1 MPLLNV
7 FYHRWV
13 ENAPLQPQ
21 PVSATPA
28 EDAPQPELYPAQ
40 PPAAGLIDDFETDNP
55 PGTNGW
61 EPFWDEATNTSMHCT
76 PEAGM
81 VHSGERSLLLDF
93 DVTPNSWATCAMFYE
108 SIQNWSS
115 GEGLMFYLHAEQPGL
130 VFNVDIYAG
139 SHDAQET
146 YLYTIEAPP
155 ASADG
160 WVPISLN
167 WSDFHRADWE
177 ENGGAP
183 FAKPDQVVGI
193 AFGFDTYEDTPNTGI
208 LWVDDL
214 SLLGTEPPEAAPLPV
229 QPTEAAAEPVE
240 PSDAPSGR
248 PRLCGGAVAVPLLFV
263 GLSLSIRKRNR

>member
-1 MPLLNV
+1 MTIILLKQGSRKATEEFVPLLNV

-61 EPFWDEATNTSMHCT
+61 EPFWDEATQTSMHCT

-93 DVTPNSWATCAMFYE
+93 DVTPDSWATCALFYE

-115 GEGLMFYLHAEQPGL
+115 GEGLTFYLHAEQPGL
-130 VFNVDIYAG
+130 VFNVDILRREPRCAG
-139 SHDAQET
+139 NLPLHNRS
-146 YLYTIEAPP
+146 P
-155 ASADG
+155 A
-160 WVPISLN
+160 
-167 WSDFHRADWE
+167 
-177 ENGGAP
+177 
-183 FAKPDQVVGI
+183 
-193 AFGFDTYEDTPNTGI
+193 
-208 LWVDDL
+208 
-214 SLLGTEPPEAAPLPV
+214 
-229 QPTEAAAEPVE
+229 
-240 PSDAPSGR
+240 
-248 PRLCGGAVAVPLLFV
+248 
-263 GLSLSIRKRNR
+263 